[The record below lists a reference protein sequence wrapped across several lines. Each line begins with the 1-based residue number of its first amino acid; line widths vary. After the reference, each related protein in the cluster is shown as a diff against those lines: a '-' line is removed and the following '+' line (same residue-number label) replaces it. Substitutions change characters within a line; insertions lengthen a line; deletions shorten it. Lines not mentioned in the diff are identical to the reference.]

1 MDQPAGR
8 RLGGAPP
15 ATAAVVGR
23 RPTLSQ
29 RIDST
34 ANLSASAGYNSLHPQ
49 FAQELKPVPQSAIY
63 RRSFSYVA
71 QTGLLAA
78 IYFTV
83 AKISLL
89 LAIPPGYASAVWP
102 PSGLAVAA
110 ILLAGNRM
118 WPGIWLGAALAN
130 LTVQSSI
137 GTAFLI
143 GTGNAL
149 EAVVAAALVLRFIG
163 LPRRFERGEDVF
175 KFVVAAAIASMV
187 AATIGVSGIALA
199 GNMTA
204 IDFANNW
211 RTWWQGDVAGMLVVA
226 PMILFWTAAPS
237 RAMSTSKKFE
247 ATAFALTLAIA
258 GYIVFGSGMS
268 LTGYSPA
275 LLLLTFPLIIWAA
288 LRFDQLEVAAAI
300 NALCAIAVVYTIIG
314 RGPFVAP
321 SVNASL
327 LLLLAFVSI
336 VAITGLVL
344 SAVVGQ
350 YRRATEALRQAHDE
364 LELRVSVRTHELEQ
378 ANRALQQD
386 IAVRSRLEDDL
397 KRSEEKFRLL
407 VEGIRDYAI
416 FMLDP
421 QGRVAS
427 WNAGAESIKGYRA
440 DEIIGQHF
448 SRFYPPDAIA
458 SRFPQRELEVAAH
471 IGRFVDEG
479 WRVRKDG
486 TTFWANVTI
495 TALYDPSHK
504 LRGFAKVT
512 RDMSESRRV
521 EALEHSQRRM
531 SEFLAMLGHEL
542 RNPLAPIRNALDVMR
557 LRTGDPAA
565 QEWARSIIDRQLT
578 QLTRLVDDLLDVGRI
593 SSGKIALH
601 REPIDINAAVQRAI
615 EAIRPLADAASH
627 ALEVRLPSEPLMVDG
642 DLTRLSQVVL
652 NLLTN
657 AIKYTPSSGR
667 ITVEAAREGDMAAV
681 HVRDTGIGMPAELIP
696 KVFDLFVQG
705 ERSLDRSEGGLG
717 VGLTLVNRL
726 VTLLGG
732 TVSAHSEGRGQGS
745 EFVIRLPALLDV
757 PPPREVEAGRRPA
770 SPTHRHRVLVVDDN
784 RDSADTLAALLE
796 AWGHEVRTFYDGPS
810 ALEAAA
816 EFDPD
821 IALLDIGL
829 PKMSGYEVAGRL
841 RQSAKGSM
849 ILVAFTGYGQ
859 DEDRRR
865 VREAGFDYHLV
876 KPLEAAALERILDSI
891 GTAAAPSLAADRAGA
906 KSTAPITRS

>member
-1 MDQPAGR
+1 M
-8 RLGGAPP
+8 
-15 ATAAVVGR
+15 
-23 RPTLSQ
+23 
-29 RIDST
+29 
-34 ANLSASAGYNSLHPQ
+34 PQ
-49 FAQELKPVPQSAIY
+49 FAIY
-63 RRSFSYVA
+63 RRSFSYVG

-89 LAIPPGYASAVWP
+89 LAIPPGYAAAVWP

-110 ILLAGNRM
+110 ILLAGSRM

-137 GTAFLI
+137 GTAVLI

-149 EAVVAAALVLRFIG
+149 EALVAAALILKFIG

-175 KFVVAAAIASMV
+175 KFVAAAVVASTV
-187 AATIGVSGIALA
+187 AATIGVSGIALT
-199 GNMTA
+199 GTMTA
-204 IDFANNW
+204 VDFADNW
-211 RTWWQGDVAGMLVVA
+211 RTWWQGDVAGIIVVA
-226 PMILFWTAAPS
+226 PLLLFWTAAPS
-237 RAMSTSKKFE
+237 MSTSKKFE
-247 ATAFALTLAIA
+247 ATAFALVLAIA

-268 LTGYSPA
+268 LMGFSPA

-300 NALCAIAVVYTIIG
+300 NALCAIAIVYTIVG

-350 YRRATEALRQAHDE
+350 YRRATMALRQAHDE
-364 LELRVSVRTHELEQ
+364 LELRVSVRTHELGE
-378 ANRALQQD
+378 ANRSLQRD
-386 IAVRSRLEDDL
+386 IAVRSRIEEDL

-421 QGRVAS
+421 EGRVAS

-458 SRFPQRELEVAAH
+458 SRFPHRELEVAAH
-471 IGRFVDEG
+471 TGRFEDEG

-495 TALYDPSHK
+495 TALFDPNRK

-512 RDMSESRRV
+512 RDMTQRRRV
-521 EALEHSQRRM
+521 EALEHSERRM

-542 RNPLAPIRNALDVMR
+542 RNPLAPIRNAIDVMR
-557 LRTGDPAA
+557 LRADDPAA
-565 QEWARSIIDRQLT
+565 QEWARSVIDRQLI

-593 SSGKIALH
+593 SSGKIVLH
-601 REPIDINAAVQRAI
+601 REPIELNAAVQRAV
-615 EAIRPLADAASH
+615 EASRPVADASGH
-627 ALEVRLPSEPLMVDG
+627 TLVVRLSSEPLAVDG
-642 DLTRLSQVVL
+642 DLTRLSQAVL

-657 AIKYTPSSGR
+657 AIKYTPSGGR
-667 ITVEAAREGDMAAV
+667 ITVEAAREGNMAAV
-681 HVRDTGIGMPAELIP
+681 RVRDTGIGMSAELIP
-696 KVFDLFVQG
+696 NVFDLFVQG

-726 VTLLGG
+726 VTLHGG
-732 TVSAHSEGRGQGS
+732 TVSAYSEGRGRGS
-745 EFVIRLPALLDV
+745 EFVIRLPALAEAPL
-757 PPPREVEAGRRPA
+757 PREVVAAREAA
-770 SPTHRHRVLVVDDN
+770 SATHRRRVLVVDDN

-810 ALEAAA
+810 ALEGAT
-816 EFDPD
+816 EFEPD
-821 IALLDIGL
+821 VVLLDIGL
-829 PKMSGYEVAGRL
+829 PKMSGYEVAGHL
-841 RQSAKGSM
+841 RQSANRSM

-876 KPLEAAALERILDSI
+876 KPLEVAALERILDSVV
-891 GTAAAPSLAADRAGA
+891 TAAAPGLPSEGGA
-906 KSTAPITRS
+906 TG